1 MLGFWIG
8 IGLALLGV
16 LLGNTLLLV
25 FGIIALAMFFLLSRE
40 SRQVIVQ
47 PVPAGAPQKKGYR
60 VLHVA
65 PVEDEFPLETTMEGP
80 LPGVLR
86 QLPLMF
92 MSGKDPIFAR
102 EMMGIPAKGE
112 KFPQYFKGMD
122 PFRELL
128 LTQRKEFT
136 KELEEMKEKGEK
148 ELKEMARKGRSGKEI
163 DKAKDELG
171 KRVES
176 AKNDMVAGMWKKAGG
191 NVMWRRD
198 ALPFPNYGFTSP
210 LEKIFIG
217 FPFNL
222 GSALLRGSYTKEQL
236 APGKETIAFKQLKK
250 ILFEEEI
257 KLKKP
262 DEGD

>member
-8 IGLALLGV
+8 IGLALLGL
-16 LLGNTLLLV
+16 LLGNALLLL
-25 FGIIALAMFFLLSRE
+25 FGIAAVAVFLFLSRE
-40 SRQVIVQ
+40 GGQVIVQ
-47 PVPAGAPQKKGYR
+47 PVPAGAPQKKKYR

-65 PVEDEFPLETTMEGP
+65 PVEDEFPMETVMGGP
-80 LPGVLR
+80 LPDVFR
-86 QLPLMF
+86 QLPLTF
-92 MSGKDPIFAR
+92 MSGKDPVFAR
-102 EMMGIPAKGE
+102 EMMGVPSKGE
-112 KFPQYFKGMD
+112 KAPQYFKGVD

-128 LTQRKEFT
+128 LKQRGEF
-136 KELEEMKEKGEK
+136 KDELAKMKAAGKGEK
-148 ELKEMARKGRSGKEI
+148 EIEQ
-163 DKAKDELG
+163 
-171 KRVES
+171 
-176 AKNDMVAGMWKKAGG
+176 AKNDMVAGVWKKAGG

-250 ILFEEEI
+250 ILFEDDG
-257 KLKKP
+257 K
-262 DEGD
+262 